1 MNSFHAPKMRVILYA
16 VSTGVLILVW
26 LLILFFPRRTEQT
39 QLMQQVQTTSGELTQ
54 LQQTLQ
60 AIPSYMAALDSTT
73 KERVVLA
80 QKLYSPSEIAAMLE
94 DIHDIASR
102 EGLNVLELHPPLDE
116 YLQFT
121 NRISTDPDSSN
132 LSIRIVSEGRFQQ
145 YGRFL
150 KKLEER
156 AYFRALLTQTLA
168 SDPEKSPDQ
177 LRIDMMC
184 RVLMSQPDSSLTGVE
199 S

>member
-1 MNSFHAPKMRVILYA
+1 
-16 VSTGVLILVW
+16 
-26 LLILFFPRRTEQT
+26 LL
-39 QLMQQVQTTSGELTQ
+39 QQVQTTSGELTR

-73 KERVVLA
+73 KERAVLA

-94 DIHDIASR
+94 DMHDIASS
-102 EGLNVLELHPPLDE
+102 EGLRVLELHPPLDE
-116 YLQFT
+116 YLLFS
-121 NRISTDPDSSN
+121 NRLMTDPDSSN
-132 LSIRIVSEGRFQQ
+132 LTIRIVSEGRFQQ

-156 AYFRALLTQTLA
+156 AYFRALLSQTIA
-168 SDPEKSPDQ
+168 SDIEKSAEQ

-184 RVLMSQPDSSLTGVE
+184 RVLMSQPDSSSAGVE

>member
-1 MNSFHAPKMRVILYA
+1 MNSFHAPKMRVMLYA
-16 VSTGVLILVW
+16 GAIGVLILAW
-26 LLILFFPRRTEQT
+26 LLVLYLPRRAEQA
-39 QLMQQVQTTSGELTQ
+39 QLLQQVQNTSGELNQ

-60 AIPSYMAALDSTT
+60 AIPTYMAALDSTT

-94 DIHDIASR
+94 DIHEIASG
-102 EGLNVLELHPPLDE
+102 EGLKVLELHPPLDE
-116 YLQFT
+116 YLQFST
-121 NRISTDPDSSN
+121 RLSTDPDSSN
-132 LSIRIVSEGRFQQ
+132 LSIRIVSEGRYQQ

-156 AYFRALLTQTLA
+156 AYFRALLSQTLA
-168 SDPEKSPDQ
+168 ADVEKSPDQ

-184 RVLMSQPDSSLTGVE
+184 RVLMSKPDSTSSGVE